1 MPRAVRFH
9 LDEHCPD
16 AIAHGLRRIGIDVT
30 TTAEAGLLGA
40 IDESQI
46 RHAHS
51 QGRVILT
58 GDEDYLSLAARG
70 VPHAGV
76 VYLGRGKRRV
86 GDVIDRLV
94 LIWEVYEPD
103 EMVGRIEYL

>member
-1 MPRAVRFH
+1 MPRALRFH

-16 AIAHGLRRIGIDVT
+16 AIAHGLRRLGIDVT

-40 IDESQI
+40 IDEVQL
-46 RHAHS
+46 RYAHS

-58 GDEDYLSLAARG
+58 GDEDYLTLVARG
-70 VPHAGV
+70 LPHAGV
-76 VYLGRGKRRV
+76 VYLGRGKRQV

-94 LIWEVYEPD
+94 LIGEVYEPE
-103 EMVGRIEYL
+103 EMAGRVEYL